1 MRYSVIIPIYNAE
14 KTLNRCLDSLLC
26 QKRADMELILIND
39 GSADQS
45 EIICREYAEKSPAIK
60 IYSVPNGG
68 VSRAR
73 NIGLSVAIGDYI
85 LFVDSDDYVDENYFD
100 TLDQLTADPSV
111 DFGMFG
117 SRHFG
122 ARNFDSRVI
131 PGEWKNDEVSAA
143 VSDWMKRQLLN
154 SLWSKVYRREIVEDR
169 GLQFDESLSV
179 SEDLSFVFAYA
190 LAARHA
196 VCIEDVLYYVSEENE
211 GSLSRGRR
219 PNLAGKL
226 LRADQVMRSALRS
239 ADLSPEAEHKLVL
252 ALNRNY
258 YRSAYSAAKQWK
270 NETDTKKRRYQI
282 QKICNA
288 FSQGK
293 VPIDN
298 IENFLIAFPVER
310 KLTVIVDL
318 MIQYYH

>member
-270 NETDTKKRRYQI
+270 NETDKKKRRYQI